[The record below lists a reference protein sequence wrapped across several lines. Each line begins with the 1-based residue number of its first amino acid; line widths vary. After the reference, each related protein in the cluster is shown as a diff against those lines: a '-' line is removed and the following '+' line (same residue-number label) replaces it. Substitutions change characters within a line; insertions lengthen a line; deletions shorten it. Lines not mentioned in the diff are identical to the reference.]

1 MNQYSP
7 KLNDYVRWDKGKYSV
22 EGWVYFVDSA
32 YITIEVGV
40 KCKDDE
46 DIKHCPIHKKHH
58 TLIVYY
64 PESWKQLRYVRS
76 RNCIYGEK

>member
-7 KLNDYVRWDKGKYSV
+7 KLNDYVRWDKGKYSI

-32 YITIEVGV
+32 YITIEIGV
-40 KCKDDE
+40 KSKHDD
-46 DIKHCPIHKKHH
+46 DIKHCPIHRKHH
-58 TLIVYY
+58 TLVVCY
-64 PESWKQLRYVRS
+64 PESWKQLVYVRS